1 MILLPVYLIN
11 HPYNIAM
18 MSSSSPPPIS
28 STPFVENVSQTE
40 ATAADVQPQVIEAY
54 LAGNRK
60 VVVDQTRFQDEL
72 RSKGFGEKEDSEF
85 ILKPYETLYL
95 FYTNRLKLK
104 NKPTI
109 GFNSL
114 LELLLKHNRN
124 IMSEFL
130 VYRDLRSKGYVA
142 KEGFGF
148 GNDFRVYERGD
159 YEKKPAKYVIFGIN
173 EGTNTTA
180 KQFAS
185 AVSEIQKMGKEA
197 VIAVIERRG
206 EVIYY
211 KASTINFTENDNYN
225 NNLATK
231 KFDKKLD

>member
-1 MILLPVYLIN
+1 
-11 HPYNIAM
+11 M
-18 MSSSSPPPIS
+18 MSSSSPPAINS
-28 STPFVENVSQTE
+28 SPFFENVNQG
-40 ATAADVQPQVIEAY
+40 AAAAAADVQPPVIEAY
-54 LAGNRK
+54 LIGNRK
-60 VVVDQTRFQDEL
+60 VVVGQTRFQDEL
-72 RSKGFGEKEDSEF
+72 RSKGFGDKEDSEF

-130 VYRDLRSKGYVA
+130 IYRDLRSRGYVA

-159 YEKKPAKYVIFGIN
+159 YEKKPAKYVVFGIN

-185 AVSEIQKMGKEA
+185 AISEIQKMGKEA
-197 VIAVIERRG
+197 VVAVIERRG

-211 KASTINFTENDNYN
+211 KASTINFTENNNY
-225 NNLATK
+225 TK
-231 KFDKKLD
+231 DLPAKNSIKGLTEST

>member
-1 MILLPVYLIN
+1 
-11 HPYNIAM
+11 M
-18 MSSSSPPPIS
+18 MSSSSPPPINS
-28 STPFVENVSQTE
+28 SPFFENVSQGT
-40 ATAADVQPQVIEAY
+40 AAAAADVQPPVIEAY
-54 LAGNRK
+54 LIGNRK
-60 VVVDQTRFQDEL
+60 VVVGQTRFQDEL
-72 RSKGFGEKEDSEF
+72 RSKGFGDKEDSEF

-104 NKPTI
+104 NKPNI
-109 GFNSL
+109 GFKSL

-130 VYRDLRSKGYVA
+130 VYRDLRSRGYVA

-159 YEKKPAKYVIFGIN
+159 YEKKPAKYVVFGIN

-185 AVSEIQKMGKEA
+185 AISEIQKMGKEP
-197 VIAVIERRG
+197 VVAVIERRG

-211 KASTINFTENDNYN
+211 KASTINFTENNDYAKDLPAKNSIKS
-225 NNLATK
+225 LTEST
-231 KFDKKLD
+231 